1 MIIVDIHYQEVERAL
16 KGHFDIAG
24 GQSTSI
30 HAILVKIHTDD
41 GIIGI
46 GEAVP
51 MPAYSGQTIGD
62 VIDALNGCLIPALL
76 DAPIESIEGLHQ
88 RMNAAIKE
96 QPMAKAALDIAYH
109 DVIGKMQGVP
119 VYQLLGG
126 AYRKMVPLSWAIG
139 LGSPETIIHEAQ
151 EAISRGFRTIK
162 IKIGLDAERDLEV
175 LARLRESI
183 GPDIQLRVDA
193 NEGYDYVTARSTLQ
207 KMQAYTLQL
216 IEQPLPRW
224 DVRGIRDLRSR
235 LDTPILADESLF
247 TIQDAMMLVQ
257 ENAADLF
264 NIKLM
269 KLGGLR
275 PALKFAAIAEAAGIP
290 CMVGSMPELG
300 VATMAGVHFAK
311 AIPGVSY
318 PCELIGPLMAKL
330 GIVAGDLFSL
340 QNEEIVAIASSL
352 PGLGLDLLPE
362 VEEMFLC

>member
-51 MPAYSGQTIGD
+51 MPAYSGQTIGG
-62 VIDALNGCLIPALL
+62 VIEALNGYLIPALL
-76 DAPIESIEGLHQ
+76 EAPIESIEGLHQ
-88 RMNAAIKE
+88 RMNTAIKE

-109 DVIGKMQGVP
+109 EVVGKMQGVP

-126 AYRKMVPLSWAIG
+126 AYRKMIPLSWAIG
-139 LGSPETIIHEAQ
+139 LGSPEAIIHEAQ
-151 EAISRGFRTIK
+151 DAISRGFRTIK

-235 LDTPILADESLF
+235 LDTPILADESLL
-247 TIQDAMMLVQ
+247 TIQDAMTLCQ

-275 PALKFAAIAEAAGIP
+275 PALKVAAIAEAAGIP

>member
-51 MPAYSGQTIGD
+51 MSAFSGQTIED
-62 VIDALNGCLIPALL
+62 VIEALNGYLIPALL
-76 DAPIESIEGLHQ
+76 EAPIESIEGLHQ
-88 RMNAAIKE
+88 RMNTAIKE

-109 DVIGKMQGVP
+109 EVVGKMQGVP

-126 AYRKMVPLSWAIG
+126 AYRKMIPLSWAIG
-139 LGSPETIIHEAQ
+139 LGSPEAIIHEAQ
-151 EAISRGFRTIK
+151 DAISRGFRTIK

-235 LDTPILADESLF
+235 LDTPILADESLL
-247 TIQDAMMLVQ
+247 TIQDAMTLCQ

-275 PALKFAAIAEAAGIP
+275 PALKVAAIAEAAGIP

>member
-1 MIIVDIHYQEVERAL
+1 MKIVDIHYQKVERSFE
-16 KGHFDIAG
+16 GSFDIAG
-24 GQSTSI
+24 GQSTAI

-41 GIIGI
+41 ELTGI

-51 MPAYSGQTIGD
+51 MPAYSGQTIGG
-62 VIDALNGCLIPALL
+62 VVEALSDYLIPALL
-76 DAPIESIEGLHQ
+76 DVPIESIEGLHQ
-88 RMNAAIKE
+88 RMNTAIKE

-109 DVIGKMQGVP
+109 DVVGKIQGVP

-139 LGSPETIIHEAQ
+139 LGSPEDIIHEAH

-162 IKIGLDAERDLEV
+162 VKIGVDAERDLEV
-175 LARLRESI
+175 VARLRESL

-193 NEGYDYVTARSTLQ
+193 NEGYDYRTARSTLL
-207 KMQAYTLQL
+207 KLQAHNLQL

-247 TIQDAMMLVQ
+247 TIQDAMTLVQ

-275 PALKFAAIAEAAGIP
+275 PALKVGAIAEAAGIP
-290 CMVGSMPELG
+290 CMVGACPNSG
-300 VATMAGVHFAK
+300 
-311 AIPGVSY
+311 
-318 PCELIGPLMAKL
+318 
-330 GIVAGDLFSL
+330 
-340 QNEEIVAIASSL
+340 
-352 PGLGLDLLPE
+352 LLPWRE
-362 VEEMFLC
+362 SISP